1 MTSAINDPS
10 DGALVET
17 SGGPLRP
24 GRLRQRSEFVAVS
37 RGARFHSKAFSLQSL
52 RRTEGVPAEPCAR
65 VGFTVTRKVGK
76 STERNRMRRRL
87 REAVR
92 VTPGLPLRPD
102 HDYVLVARREA
113 LSLPFA
119 ALVADLELALI
130 NIHRRDGKGRHR
142 SPATG

>member
-1 MTSAINDPS
+1 MTSAINDLS
-10 DGALVET
+10 DSAFVET
-17 SGGPLRP
+17 SGGPSRP
-24 GRLRQRSEFVAVS
+24 ERLRQRSEFVAVS

-52 RRTEGVPAEPCAR
+52 RRTDKNSVEPR
-65 VGFTVTRKVGK
+65 PRFGFTVTRKVGK

-92 VTPGLPLRPD
+92 VTADLPVLSD

-119 ALVADLELALI
+119 TLVADLKLALTNI
-130 NIHRRDGKGRHR
+130 NRRDGKGRHR
-142 SPATG
+142 KPATG